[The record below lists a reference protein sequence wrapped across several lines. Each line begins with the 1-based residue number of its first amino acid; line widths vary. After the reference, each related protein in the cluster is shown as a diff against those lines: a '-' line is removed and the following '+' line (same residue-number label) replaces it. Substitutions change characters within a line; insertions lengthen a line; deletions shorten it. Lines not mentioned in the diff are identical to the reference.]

1 MDDDEV
7 DGGAGGELE
16 TLTTVGTGETS
27 GELEIRGGDEATLM
41 ASALPRALDDAAT
54 LRRGRCKGGSAIP
67 ELLLIVS
74 GCED

>member
-54 LRRGRCKGGSAIP
+54 LRRGRCKGGSTMP
-67 ELLLIVS
+67 LLLLIVS